1 MPRSVIVRA
10 GISGSGTVS
19 STAMIAASST
29 VFSMTPPMPSI
40 LHPFEGERDS
50 LAHADAHGGRAELA
64 AVALQLLGRGKRK
77 PRAGHSE
84 RVAES
89 DGPTVWVYA
98 GVIIRNAQLAED
110 RQALRGE
117 GFVQFDHVEVA
128 DLEAE
133 ALHQLLGGWRR
144 ADAHDPRRHPGDGG
158 AEHSST
164 RCQVVASHSV
174 FRSDDDCSSA
184 VVDARRVAGGDG
196 AVGADDRLELG
207 ERFQGGRTRMLVLVD
222 DDKIALPLGN

>member
-1 MPRSVIVRA
+1 MPRSVIVRT

-50 LAHADAHGGRAELA
+50 LADADAHGGKAELA

-117 GFVQFDHVEVA
+117 GFVQFDHLEVA

-144 ADAHDPRRHPGDGG
+144 ADAHDPRGNAGHGSTEHASARVQAIALRRILRGDHDRGG
-158 AEHSST
+158 A
-164 RCQVVASHSV
+164 VVH
-174 FRSDDDCSSA
+174 
-184 VVDARRVAGGDG
+184 ARGVTGRDG
-196 AVGADDRLELG
+196 AVG
-207 ERFQGGRTRMLVLVD
+207 
-222 DDKIALPLGN
+222 